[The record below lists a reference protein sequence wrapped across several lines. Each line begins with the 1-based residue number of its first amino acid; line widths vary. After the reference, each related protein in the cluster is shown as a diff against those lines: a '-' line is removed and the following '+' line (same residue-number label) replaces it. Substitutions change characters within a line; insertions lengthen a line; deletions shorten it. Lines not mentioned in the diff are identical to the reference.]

1 MNTKKLYTA
10 PSIEVVELETVN
22 VIAASI
28 GDPTPG
34 KDPFQSASPAET
46 TPSSTPSTASFD
58 MWNDTEVAE

>member
-28 GDPTPG
+28 GDPTSG

-46 TPSSTPSTASFD
+46 TPSTASFD
-58 MWNDTEVAE
+58 LWNDTEVAE

>member
-34 KDPFQSASPAET
+34 KDPFQSGSSAET
-46 TPSSTPSTASFD
+46 NPSTASFD
-58 MWNDTEVAE
+58 LWHDTEVAE

>member
-46 TPSSTPSTASFD
+46 TPSTATFD
-58 MWNDTEVAE
+58 LWNDTEVAE

>member
-1 MNTKKLYTA
+1 MNTKKYIA

-46 TPSSTPSTASFD
+46 TPSTASFD
-58 MWNDTEVAE
+58 LWNDTEVAE

>member
-34 KDPFQSASPAET
+34 KDPFQSASHAET
-46 TPSSTPSTASFD
+46 TPSTASFD
-58 MWNDTEVAE
+58 LWNDTEVAE

>member
-46 TPSSTPSTASFD
+46 TPSTASLD
-58 MWNDTEVAE
+58 LWNDTEVAE